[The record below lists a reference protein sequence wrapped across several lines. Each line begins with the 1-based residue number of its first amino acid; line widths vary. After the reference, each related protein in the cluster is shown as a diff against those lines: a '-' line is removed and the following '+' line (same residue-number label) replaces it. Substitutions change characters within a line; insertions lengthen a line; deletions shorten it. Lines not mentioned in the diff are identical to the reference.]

1 MFETKYLGLHI
12 SVFNQ
17 WLVARILYM
26 HIRSSTA
33 IIIVGQLGFTGISSS
48 LAWRCAWDW
57 WDECGWGAV
66 QFGTRIVGL
75 HKKIRRAESFQNT
88 IDILP
93 CSHC

>member
-1 MFETKYLGLHI
+1 VFKTKYLGLHI
-12 SVFNQ
+12 SVFDQ
-17 WLVARILYM
+17 WLAARILYM
-26 HIRSSTA
+26 RIRSSTA
-33 IIIVGQLGFTGISSS
+33 IIIVGQLGFTGILSS
-48 LAWRCAWDW
+48 LAWRCAWDR